1 MRRSLVTLAFFALA
15 LALPAT
21 VAAQAPAAGSH
32 LLPPLMPRKL
42 MTKVGAP
49 VPPLRY
55 YRAGFQ
61 VEAPGGYDVGVS
73 NFGSSVI
80 LAVSKVRSKSFSQT
94 LYLARGVATPNRLQA
109 TFGQFGKVEMRF
121 REASARRACDGPFGL
136 IRHKG
141 VWVGNLR
148 FRGEGGY
155 VSVRLHRA
163 VGGMLEPTG
172 FSSRCIRHLR
182 HHRHSHGGG
191 HIDFSSPAALF
202 AQSREG
208 VDTTSVLALE
218 FFGES
223 GVVATHEESR
233 GKLAILRYDFVFA
246 HPAFHVNEAATAAK
260 LAPPGPFHGTGHY
273 RAAPDGSYTWSGG
286 LSANFPGAPRFPLT
300 GPQFKVFLEAP
311 F

>member
-1 MRRSLVTLAFFALA
+1 MRRRLVALTLLA
-15 LALPAT
+15 LASASPAA
-21 VAAQAPAAGSH
+21 VAAQASAADGH
-32 LLPPLMPRKL
+32 LLPPLRPRKL

-49 VPPLRY
+49 VPPIRS

-61 VEAPGGYDVGVS
+61 VEAAGGYEVGVS
-73 NFGSSVI
+73 TFGSSVI
-80 LAVSKVRSKSFSQT
+80 LVVSREHAKSFSET
-94 LYLARGVATPNRLQA
+94 LYLARGVATPDRLQA
-109 TFGQFGKVEMRF
+109 TFGQFGKVKMRF
-121 REASARRACDGPFGL
+121 REASAHRVCHGPFGL

-148 FRGEGGY
+148 FRGEDGY

-163 VGGMLEPTG
+163 AGGILEPSG
-172 FSSRCIRHLR
+172 ICPRHLR
-182 HHRHSHGGG
+182 RHHHSHGGG
-191 HIDFSSPAALF
+191 GSAHFSSPAALF

-208 VDTTSVLALE
+208 VDTTRVLALE
-218 FFGES
+218 FFGVS
-223 GVVATHEESR
+223 GVLATHEESR
-233 GKLAILRYDFVFA
+233 GKLAILRAALAYT
-246 HPAFHVNEAATAAK
+246 HPAFHANEAATAAK

-273 RAAPDGSYTWSGG
+273 HAAPDGTYTWSGG

>member
-1 MRRSLVTLAFFALA
+1 MRRRLATLALLALA
-15 LALPAT
+15 LASPAA
-21 VAAQAPAAGSH
+21 VAAQASAADGH

-49 VPPLRY
+49 VPPARS

-61 VEAPGGYDVGVS
+61 VEAAGGYEVGVS

-80 LAVSKVRSKSFSQT
+80 LAVSKGHGKQFSQT
-94 LYLARGVATPNRLQA
+94 LYLARGVATPDRLQA
-109 TFGQFGKVEMRF
+109 TFGQFGKVKMRF
-121 REASARRACDGPFGL
+121 REASAHPSCHGTFRL
-136 IRHKG
+136 TKHKG
-141 VWVGNLR
+141 VWVGSLR
-148 FRGEGGY
+148 FRGEDGY

-163 VGGMLEPTG
+163 AGGILEPSG
-172 FSSRCIRHLR
+172 RCPRHF
-182 HHRHSHGGG
+182 HHHHFHGGG
-191 HIDFSSPAALF
+191 GSIHFSSPAALF
-202 AQSREG
+202 AEAREG

-218 FFGES
+218 FLGIS
-223 GVVATHEESR
+223 GILATHEESR
-233 GKLAILRYDFVFA
+233 GKLAIIRAALVYT

-260 LAPPGPFHGTGHY
+260 LAPPAPFHGTGHY
-273 RAAPDGSYTWSGG
+273 RAAPDGTYTWSGG